1 MKFGFRWHLSIVY
14 GWPHCCCFDGA
25 IFSFGYC
32 SLDKCHREAPRDQS
46 TTRLNGVLDFCF
58 HANRGWL
65 KTVFTIK
72 SLRCYRSLT
81 KSTVKDYPLTIRV
94 DDIFPGIVISYGCDH
109 LLMFRILKNAFRY
122 VRVMAWYFSGY
133 KRRIVWAF
141 VPIQKYLKAKKLTR
155 SLIIKKSRWKGD
167 FFRYN
172 PSLFPL

>member
-32 SLDKCHREAPRDQS
+32 VNATKASLSTPRPKIPLPPAWMEYWTFVFMQI
-46 TTRLNGVLDFCF
+46 G
-58 HANRGWL
+58 GGL

-94 DDIFPGIVISYGCDH
+94 DDIFPGIIICLCFLFG
-109 LLMFRILKNAFRY
+109 RNAFGLGQVKSGTFR
-122 VRVMAWYFSGY
+122 VRNEGLFGLL
-133 KRRIVWAF
+133 
-141 VPIQKYLKAKKLTR
+141 YLF
-155 SLIIKKSRWKGD
+155 KSI
-167 FFRYN
+167 
-172 PSLFPL
+172 